1 MFYQTLIIALLYGCL
16 QVLSPLLKLKTY
28 IKEHLGSCLTI
39 TLVPTKEY
47 WKNLVNFPWM
57 LKENINCAL
66 RYKILNNLNPSFMTE
81 TLEPRLSSRPA
92 REQYKLNLNIS
103 RKKQV
108 TFWTKSLESLGPK
121 ICNNL
126 PYHIKSAENL
136 NVFKNLIKKWN
147 GSSCSC
153 NVCAL

>member
-1 MFYQTLIIALLYGCL
+1 MDVCKFE
-16 QVLSPLLKLKTY
+16 VSPLLKLKTY
-28 IKEHLGSCLTI
+28 IKEHLYSCLTI
-39 TLVPTKEY
+39 TRVTTKEY

-81 TLEPRLSSRPA
+81 TLELRLSSRPA
-92 REQYKLNLNIS
+92 RKQYKLNLNIS
-103 RKKQV
+103 RKRQA
-108 TFWTKSLESLGPK
+108 TFRTKSLESLGPK

-136 NVFKNLIKKWN
+136 NVFKNLVKK
-147 GSSCSC
+147 
-153 NVCAL
+153 